1 MASPDRPKKTPGRP
15 KKIKEEPNTPTPTD
29 NLKQENQK
37 LRKELDELKQLIL
50 DLTQNQSQPT
60 EKIATIN
67 KIEIDDDNEYSEI
80 KPNKYIKVMSLNFG
94 KLVLSTEG
102 KGRGKVFEFPKFGDV
117 RNIVYTDLAN
127 LIHNHQSFAEKGRF
141 YIFDKQVVKN
151 HGLVEYYNKLLTKEM
166 IEKILDYNKDDIVN
180 LFKNAT
186 DAQQETIIN
195 LLIKKLVAGEELDIN
210 KIDIISR
217 LSSVD
222 IYKIANEKIEAKNNT
237 E

>member
-1 MASPDRPKKTPGRP
+1 MASPGRP
-15 KKIKEEPNTPTPTD
+15 KKIKEETNVPTPTD

-50 DLTQNQSQPT
+50 GLTQNQVQPT
-60 EKIATIN
+60 EKITTIN
-67 KIEIDDDNEYSEI
+67 KIETDDDNEYSEI

-127 LIHNHQSFAEKGRF
+127 LIHHQQSFAEKGRF

-151 HGLVEYYNKLLTKEM
+151 HGLIEYYNKLLTKEM

-195 LLIKKLVAGEELDIN
+195 LLIKKLVAGEDLDIN

-217 LSSVD
+217 LSEVD

>member
-1 MASPDRPKKTPGRP
+1 MASPGRP
-15 KKIKEEPNTPTPTD
+15 KKIKEETNTPTD

-50 DLTQNQSQPT
+50 GLTQNQVRST
-60 EKIATIN
+60 EKITTIN
-67 KIEIDDDNEYSEI
+67 KIETDDDNEYSEI

-127 LIHNHQSFAEKGRF
+127 LIHHQQSFAEKGRF

-151 HGLVEYYNKLLTKEM
+151 HGLVEYYEKLLTKEM